1 MTYDR
6 QWMIEYSVK
15 AIQEHNITCVDQL
28 LEYIPIKKS
37 QFYHNEYHKELEIM
51 ESIWMEVA
59 KKKTKIKRKLEDSD
73 NPALLAMWYK
83 LHATEDELKRL
94 GTQYTKVSGD
104 SNEPA
109 VKMDIDINKLSKD
122 ELRAMDAIITK
133 ATRNK
138 GEVSE

>member
-6 QWMIEYSVK
+6 QWLIEYSVK
-15 AIQEHNITCVDQL
+15 AIQEHNITSVDQL

-37 QFYHNEYHKELEIM
+37 QFYHAGYNKELEIS
-51 ESIWMEVA
+51 EAIWMEVA
-59 KKKTKIKRKLEDSD
+59 KKKTKIKMKLEDSD

-94 GTQYTKVSGD
+94 GTQYQKISGD
-104 SNEPA
+104 NDEPA
-109 VKMDIDINKLSKD
+109 VKMDIDINKLTKD
-122 ELRAMDAIITK
+122 ELRAMDALITK

-138 GEVSE
+138 GEISE

>member
-6 QWMIEYSVK
+6 TWLIEFSVK
-15 AIQEHNITCVDQL
+15 AIQEHNISSVDQL

-37 QFYHNEYHKELEIM
+37 QFYHAGYHKEIEIS
-51 ESIWMEVA
+51 EAIWMEVA

-73 NPALLAMWYK
+73 NPALIAMWYK

-94 GTQYTKVSGD
+94 GTQYQKISGD
-104 SNEPA
+104 NDEPA

-122 ELRAMDAIITK
+122 ELRAMDALITK
-133 ATRNK
+133 ATRDK
-138 GEVSE
+138 GKVSE